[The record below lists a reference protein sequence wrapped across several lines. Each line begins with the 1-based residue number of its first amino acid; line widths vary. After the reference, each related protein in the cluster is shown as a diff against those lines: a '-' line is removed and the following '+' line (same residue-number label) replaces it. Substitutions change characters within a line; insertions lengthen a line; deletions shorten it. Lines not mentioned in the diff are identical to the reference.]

1 MRLDFFI
8 SDLEEMIRVST
19 DQAQIQAIESALR
32 QIDTR
37 TDLLEFLHTN
47 AWTLFVHSSQPIA
60 LAEKLTCVVNQAELA
75 SIGIVLNQPQLQSMD
90 TDKPHIM
97 VNTADEW
104 ISVKHTQSSPTL
116 YCGRYNVTVPAEA
129 KATITAGKGCFVEN
143 QSQHKIEFKTGS
155 YGLDPNRTYYIPALF
170 WQLDTDTAPFE
181 RRIDD
186 GNYEQLL
193 PEAEELIGDLGGM
206 ESLERLFQEA
216 SLSLESFDG
225 DCLYAEN
232 ENIAIVYNSHVG
244 GTVSILQ
251 KMGEATLIEHLKPL
265 SESKHVL
272 QGDHGYWKGSSD
284 AEHLLDSLRLKDQLM
299 PSNEQIEQ
307 TQARTQKP
315 TKGHLR

>member
-1 MRLDFFI
+1 M
-8 SDLEEMIRVST
+8 
-19 DQAQIQAIESALR
+19 AYALSKDE
-32 QIDTR
+32 I
-37 TDLLEFLHTN
+37 
-47 AWTLFVHSSQPIA
+47 ASVGITLSQP
-60 LAEKLTCVVNQAELA
+60 L
-75 SIGIVLNQPQLQSMD
+75 LQSIE
-90 TDKPHIM
+90 TDKPYIL
-97 VNTADEW
+97 VNTADKW
-104 ISVKHTQSSPTL
+104 ISLQHTQSSPTL
-116 YCGRYNVTVPAEA
+116 YCGKYNVTVPAEA
-129 KATITAGKGCFVEN
+129 KAPITAGKGCFVEN
-143 QSQHKIEFKTGS
+143 QSQHKIEFKEGS
-155 YGLDPNRTYYIPALF
+155 YGLDPNRTYYVPSLF

-284 AEHLLDSLRLKDQLM
+284 AEHLLDSLRLKGQLM

-307 TQARTQKP
+307 TQSRTQKP